1 MKIYMVSLAYA
12 PSRIVIEC
20 MRQVY
25 ETIGIPVEHHVL
37 MNHYPINQEL
47 NDKVLLAVFDHYKC
61 KVHDL
66 GANTG
71 LSGGYNYLIQQLNL
85 QDDDIVLGLDLD
97 CYPITQNYGQ
107 ALVKVLRGDK
117 SIGWASLQNQHSVR
131 ELSERGFTPHVVDS
145 ILVHEAHTACVN
157 SICAWSGKFL
167 NGFGGLQEPNKW
179 YGGLEAMSFGKVKQL
194 GFKWVYLP
202 QYEERFHPTMQAD
215 RCYIVYKWSLAH
227 LKTTTLSFAE
237 WLKEDLT
244 RESME

>member
-1 MKIYMVSLAYA
+1 MVSLAFA
-12 PSRIVIEC
+12 PARVVLEC

-37 MNHYPINQEL
+37 MNHYPINQDL
-47 NDKVLLAVFDHYKC
+47 NDKVLLTVFDHYKC

-71 LSGGYNYLIQQLNL
+71 LSGGYNYLIKQLNL
-85 QDDDIVLGLDLD
+85 QDDDIVIGLDLD
-97 CYPITQNYGQ
+97 CYPVTQNYGQ
-107 ALVKVLRGDK
+107 ALVKVLKGDR

-131 ELSERGFTPHVVDS
+131 ELAERGFTPHIVDGV
-145 ILVHEAHTACVN
+145 LVHEAHTACVN

-167 NGFGGLQEPNKW
+167 NGFGGLQEPSKW
-179 YGGLEAMSFGKVKQL
+179 YGGLEAMSFSKVKQL

-202 QYEERFHPTMQAD
+202 QYEERFHFTMQAD

-227 LKTTTLSFAE
+227 LKTTTLDFAS
-237 WLKEDLT
+237 WLAEDLT
-244 RESME
+244 REKME